1 MLGKMPNLNAKCY
14 LENSKLILFH
24 KDFSRTLPR
33 STSFLLFFTP
43 AGYGTEV
50 AEGKEVREFNGKM
63 HIMEH
68 AFQADFAIVKAWK
81 GRSRKSSFQRTA
93 RNFNPCMAGAA
104 KITIAEVEE
113 LCPLEV

>member
-33 STSFLLFFTP
+33 STGGIPFTP

-68 AFQADFAIVKAWK
+68 ADFAIVKSMEGDEAGNLVFK
-81 GRSRKSSFQRTA
+81 GR
-93 RNFNPCMAGAA
+93 
-104 KITIAEVEE
+104 
-113 LCPLEV
+113 LETSIHVWLEQQNYHCRS